1 MFRDIDTAAKP
12 NRLEAAHVLEQAD
25 EARAAPRPAD
35 KPIMQPYGKKLGRA
49 LGALAIEDIEGI
61 SHVGEKMLAGREAAI
76 FIETVVVCLIQVCNN
91 ESMPIVDAEP
101 VREHVRNQVAFD

>member
-1 MFRDIDTAAKP
+1 MVRDVDPAAKP
-12 NRLEAAHVLEQAD
+12 TRLEAEHVLEQAD
-25 EARAAPRPAD
+25 EARPAPGPAD

-76 FIETVVVCLIQVCNN
+76 FIETVVVCFIRVWNN
-91 ESMPIVDAEP
+91 EVMPIVDAQP
-101 VREHVRNQVAFD
+101 VRKLVRKQCAIV